1 MQLVIMLFK
10 WDQAWLRKYFVFFCI
25 QNTKI
30 LLQLE
35 DKLRTDILHRLQQ
48 KEGAE
53 APQDISDINLDDY
66 ESDIESR

>member
-1 MQLVIMLFK
+1 MITK
-10 WDQAWLRKYFVFFCI
+10 IYVFI
-25 QNTKI
+25 HLQNTKI
-30 LLQLE
+30 LLELE

>member
-1 MQLVIMLFK
+1 MITK
-10 WDQAWLRKYFVFFCI
+10 IYVFI
-25 QNTKI
+25 HMQNTKI
-30 LLQLE
+30 LLELE

>member
-1 MQLVIMLFK
+1 MITK
-10 WDQAWLRKYFVFFCI
+10 IYVFI
-25 QNTKI
+25 HLQNTKI
-30 LLQLE
+30 LLELE

-53 APQDISDINLDDY
+53 APQDICDINLDDY

>member
-1 MQLVIMLFK
+1 MITK
-10 WDQAWLRKYFVFFCI
+10 IYVFI
-25 QNTKI
+25 HMQNTKI
-30 LLQLE
+30 LLELE

-48 KEGAE
+48 EEGAE

>member
-1 MQLVIMLFK
+1 MITK
-10 WDQAWLRKYFVFFCI
+10 IYVFI
-25 QNTKI
+25 HTQNTKI
-30 LLQLE
+30 LLELE

>member
-1 MQLVIMLFK
+1 MIAK
-10 WDQAWLRKYFVFFCI
+10 IYVFFSI

-30 LLQLE
+30 LLELE

-66 ESDIESR
+66 ESDIESQVKDWVCVFV